1 MTTNDR
7 IVFVMST
14 KYAQRRSADDLAAQL
29 EIKPVTA
36 YRCLTS
42 LEQRGFTRRWTDG
55 TWSLTTAGNMHR
67 HELTT
72 IRFS

>member
-36 YRCLTS
+36 YRCLIS
-42 LEQRGFTRRWTDG
+42 LEQHGHTRRWTDG
-55 TWSLTTAGNMHR
+55 TWSLTCAGNMHR